1 MRGDLGITYDQDVL
15 RLIDAFDAAQ
25 MKVGSVVITQWTNQ
39 RHAQLF
45 RRKLR
50 SQGVKVYLHYWIEG
64 YPSNV
69 DLVVSDKGFGKTTS
83 SKPPAPWCW

>member
-1 MRGDLGITYDQDVL
+1 
-15 RLIDAFDAAQ
+15 

-69 DLVVSDKGFGKTTS
+69 DLVVSDKGFGKNDFIETTR
-83 SKPPAPWCW
+83 PLCW